1 MYGLVKFFSDRAYAF
16 QKNEENAKQDQHQ
29 QHDIK
34 EFSCPDIRAENNDQK
49 LRFLIVAIYDDTI
62 YL

>member
-1 MYGLVKFFSDRAYAF
+1 MYGLVKLFSDRAYAF

-34 EFSCPDIRAENNDQK
+34 ELSSPGIRAKNNDVY
-49 LRFLIVAIYDDTI
+49 FFP
-62 YL
+62 